1 MVPRLVGVPSAN
13 MDRREGPDGSP
24 GEQRGGGGGRG
35 PVARHGTHTFPESFD
50 HVKNGKMAED
60 VGRLPGDS
68 EEIKE

>member
-1 MVPRLVGVPSAN
+1 MACPVLTWTGGKFHTGAP
-13 MDRREGPDGSP
+13 GSNV
-24 GEQRGGGGGRG
+24 GGGRG

-60 VGRLPGDS
+60 VGRLPGES